1 MLPQIHQHVLTE
13 LDRSVRA
20 DTVFVFGAVVLDVV
34 SIAVTSS
41 LADSKNPAS
50 QAVFWLFMCGVVVV
64 TVIAAT
70 ALRNGTKGCLAY
82 HGALMSMY
90 EKQGVSEHF
99 PEEGLRTG
107 LTRYRLYLALVC
119 LLGFIAVA
127 VPMLVKVLG

>member
-1 MLPQIHQHVLTE
+1 MLPQLHQHVLSE

-41 LADSKNPAS
+41 LADSKGAAA
-50 QAVFWLFMCGVVVV
+50 QVIFWVFMVGVVVV

-82 HGALMSMY
+82 HSALVSMY
-90 EKQGVSEHF
+90 EKNGVAEHF
-99 PEEGLRTG
+99 PAEGIRTG

-119 LLGFIAVA
+119 VLGSLAIAV
-127 VPMLVKVLG
+127 PLLVKFLN

>member
-1 MLPQIHQHVLTE
+1 MLPQVHQHVLSE

-41 LADSKNPAS
+41 LADSKSATA

-82 HGALMSMY
+82 HSALISMY
-90 EKQGVSEHF
+90 EKHGVAEHF
-99 PEEGLRTG
+99 PAEGLRTG
-107 LTRYRLYLALVC
+107 LTRYRLYFALVC

-127 VPMLVKVLG
+127 VPMVVKVLS